1 MAAMSTRSLQA
12 LKGADLRAVQAF
24 RERARAAL
32 GKAVVS
38 IAFLERRPLGLPPAE
53 PIGQPPGE
61 LRVIVRLERR
71 DVFAEERIDA
81 IALEVALATG
91 SLVAP
96 LIVAAEDLASP
107 AARASRLAADVARAE
122 ELT

>member
-1 MAAMSTRSLQA
+1 MASVTAKSLGA

-32 GKAVVS
+32 GKAVSS

-53 PIGQPPGE
+53 PTGQPPGE

-71 DVFAEERIDA
+71 DLFTEERVDA

-91 SLVAP
+91 ALVAP

-107 AARASRLAADVARAE
+107 AARASRLAADLARAE